1 MSQPISASQPSSASQ
16 PNTMSQATEKPL
28 WNPYLAGVA
37 LGLVLLASFL
47 VLGHGIGASGA
58 SSRVGV
64 FLLNGLAE
72 QHTQASQYFGR
83 YFSGG
88 SHILNDWLVF
98 MVVGIFAG
106 GLVSAV
112 LAGRNK
118 SEVVKGPRIHV
129 GVRLALALGGGV
141 LMGFAARLARGCTSG
156 QALSG
161 GALLSVGSWIFMLA
175 VFAGGYAVAVLVRRQ
190 WL

>member
-1 MSQPISASQPSSASQ
+1 MAQII
-16 PNTMSQATEKPL
+16 EKRL
-28 WNPYLAGVA
+28 WNPYFAGVA
-37 LGLVLLASFL
+37 LGLVLLTSFL

-58 SSRVGV
+58 SSRIGV
-64 FLLNGLAE
+64 FVANGVAE
-72 QHTQASQYFGR
+72 RHVQSSAYFSR
-83 YFSGG
+83 YFAGG
-88 SHILNDWLVF
+88 EHILNDWLIF
-98 MVVGIFAG
+98 MAVGIFAG

-112 LAGRNK
+112 LGGRNR
-118 SEVVKGPRIHV
+118 SEVVRGPRISV
-129 GVRLALALGGGV
+129 GWRLTAALGGGV

-175 VFAGGYAVAVLVRRQ
+175 VFAGGYAVATLVRRQ